1 MTGDIRPESV
11 IKSLE
16 KGHLAPFY
24 LFYGPGEFR
33 TEKLLE
39 KIKAS
44 FLPESVR
51 DLNLEFFYGGETP
64 ASEVIQRA
72 RSMPFLAKSRLI
84 IVRRVEDFSKEQLEK
99 FIPYLENP
107 SESTCIIFLSQQT
120 DFKKGFYKAIK
131 AAGLAVK
138 FDALRQDRVAGWI
151 KQTAHDIG
159 LELDEDA
166 CDYLERIVG
175 NNPRELYSE
184 LEKLRLTFTSVSGV
198 DQIKEFVIS
207 GRIYSIFE
215 LVDRVSSKRCADSL
229 EALGRYLQEEDKRV
243 APLQVIGLLNWQ
255 IRLLWQTKSVLAQG
269 GGFAQ
274 VAEKLSRN
282 RFKAG
287 DLMNQA
293 EHWSLEGLERGLHL
307 LYEADGWLKSGSR
320 PKPVLERV
328 VISLCS

>member
-1 MTGDIRPESV
+1 MTGVMRPESV
-11 IKSLE
+11 SKSLE
-16 KGHLAPFY
+16 EGHPAPFY

-33 TEKLLE
+33 MEKLLE

-44 FLPESVR
+44 FVPEAVR

-72 RSMPFLAKSRLI
+72 RSMPFMAKSRLI
-84 IVRRVEDFSKEQLEK
+84 IVRRVEEFSKEQLAK
-99 FIPYLENP
+99 FLPYLENP
-107 SESTCIIFLSQQT
+107 SESTCVIFLSQQT
-120 DFKKGFYKAIK
+120 DFKRGFYQTIRS
-131 AAGLAVK
+131 AGLAVK
-138 FDALRQDRVAGWI
+138 FEALRQDQVAGWI
-151 KQTAHDIG
+151 QETAHDLG
-159 LELDEDA
+159 LQLDEDA
-166 CDYLERIVG
+166 CEYLERIVG
-175 NNPRELYSE
+175 NNPREIYSE
-184 LEKLRLTFTSVSGV
+184 LEKLRLRFTSVSGV
-198 DQIKEFVIS
+198 DQIKDLITS

-215 LVDRVSSKRCADSL
+215 LVDMVSSKKCAASL
-229 EALGRYLQEEDKRV
+229 EALGRYLQEEDKRL
-243 APLQVIGLLNWQ
+243 APLQVIGILNWQ

-293 EHWSLEGLERGLHL
+293 GQWSLEELESGLHL

-320 PKPVLERV
+320 PKPVLERLL
-328 VISLCS
+328 ISLGR